1 MRLALEQAGMHPSD
15 VHYINAYESNSA
27 QIQAHASQIARGR
40 TQPVGSPRITAEM
53 CACAAS
59 STPQS
64 VQPAA
69 MISARRTVVSL
80 PQPELLQQAED
91 AFTEAEQA
99 LQDGDL
105 AGYADATERARDLIS
120 QALEAAGATASPEGG
135 GAGEGGEGDTEAGA
149 GG

>member
-1 MRLALEQAGMHPSD
+1 MRHFWVD
-15 VHYINAYESNSA
+15 
-27 QIQAHASQIARGR
+27 
-40 TQPVGSPRITAEM
+40 RITSLEPRAFAEGVK
-53 CACAAS
+53 CVA
-59 STPQS
+59 
-64 VQPAA
+64 
-69 MISARRTVVSL
+69 L
-80 PQPELLQQAED
+80 AED